1 MLTFGIQFYFNT
13 DSIFLIW
20 FLSSLFFLIIFNSPL
35 YASMGTIQSCK
46 FLGFLFCSNS
56 LFIFTCAGT
65 PSFNCYSYIICLVN
79 WDSDCQVGWVLK
91 LAQNLGKSQRDVSH
105 FNTPKLLYSLLSNT
119 QHCSKTT
126 LPGQMSTLTEHT
138 NILSSLRMIHLFLPA
153 ASFSSL

>member
-65 PSFNCYSYIICLVN
+65 PCFNCYSYIICLVN

-91 LAQNLGKSQRDVSH
+91 LAQNLGKSTEGCVSLQH
-105 FNTPKLLYSLLSNT
+105 T
-119 QHCSKTT
+119 QASIFFIIKYTT
-126 LPGQMSTLTEHT
+126 LFKNNPSRANVHPHRTHKHSFFFK
-138 NILSSLRMIHLFLPA
+138 NDSPILACCF
-153 ASFSSL
+153 F